1 MRAKDIMSTPVISV
15 GMGTPVRE
23 IAVLLRRE
31 RVSGVPVIE
40 EGRLVGIVSES
51 DLLRRHE
58 IGTEG
63 DGSSSWWLRFI
74 GADPSPG
81 DYVKSHA
88 TRARDVMTWPVVTVA
103 EEASLAEVVRVLEA
117 HRIGRVPVV
126 HEGFAVGIVSRA
138 DIVRALAEAV
148 QQDCDGRAESDEA
161 IRARLLDE
169 LRRQPWWRAP
179 ISDVSVTGGVVHL
192 WGALESRAERAA
204 ARVAAE
210 NVPGVRGVEDHRIR
224 FSEPPW
230 ST

>member
-1 MRAKDIMSTPVISV
+1 MRAKDIMSTPVTGV
-15 GMGTPVRE
+15 GAGTSIRE

-40 EGRLVGIVSES
+40 EGRLVGMVSES

-58 IGTEG
+58 IGTERH
-63 DGSSSWWLRFI
+63 DSSNWWLRFI
-74 GADPSPG
+74 GADPSPR

-88 TRARDVMTWPVVTVA
+88 TKARDVMTWPVATVA
-103 EEASLAEVVRVLEA
+103 EETPLAEIVRLLEA
-117 HRIGRVPVV
+117 HRIRRVPVV
-126 HEGFAVGIVSRA
+126 REGSVVGIVSRA
-138 DIVRALAEAV
+138 DIVRALAEASPR
-148 QQDCDGRAESDEA
+148 DCDGRAESDEA
-161 IRARLLDE
+161 IRARLLHE
-169 LRRQPWWRAP
+169 LGRQPWWRAP
-179 ISDVSVTGGVVHL
+179 FSDVSVTEGIVHL
-192 WGALESRAERAA
+192 RGALESHAERVA

>member
-15 GMGTPVRE
+15 GAGTPVRE
-23 IAVLLRRE
+23 IAALLRRE

-40 EGRLVGIVSES
+40 EGRLVGMVSES

-58 IGTEG
+58 LGTERNG
-63 DGSSSWWLRFI
+63 GSGWWLRFI

-88 TRARDVMTWPVVTVA
+88 TRARDVMTWPIVTVS
-103 EEASLAEVVRVLEA
+103 EETPLVEIVRLLEA

-126 HEGFAVGIVSRA
+126 REGSVVGIVSRA
-138 DIVRALAEAV
+138 DIVRILAEAPE
-148 QQDCDGRAESDEA
+148 DRDGEPGTDEA
-161 IRARLLDE
+161 IRSRLLDE
-169 LRRQPWWRAP
+169 LRRQPWWRATT
-179 ISDVSVTGGVVHL
+179 SDVSVSQGIVHL
-192 WGALESRAERAA
+192 WGALESRAERVA

-210 NVPGVRGVEDHRIR
+210 NVPGVRGVEDHRIK